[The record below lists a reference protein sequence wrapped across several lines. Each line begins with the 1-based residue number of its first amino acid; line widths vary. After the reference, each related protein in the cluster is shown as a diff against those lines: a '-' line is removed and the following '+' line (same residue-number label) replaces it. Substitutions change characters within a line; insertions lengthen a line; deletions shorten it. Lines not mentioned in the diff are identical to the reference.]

1 MFVNECLVGLF
12 YDLIFGGFFMGAIVG
27 FLYTSIY
34 FGLFVIVFFK
44 PWNWL
49 LLYYIESVSIK
60 VAIILGC
67 KNYNALHRGNQIA

>member
-34 FGLFVIVFFK
+34 FGLFVIVFFF
-44 PWNWL
+44 N
-49 LLYYIESVSIK
+49 
-60 VAIILGC
+60 LGAGC
-67 KNYNALHRGNQIA
+67 